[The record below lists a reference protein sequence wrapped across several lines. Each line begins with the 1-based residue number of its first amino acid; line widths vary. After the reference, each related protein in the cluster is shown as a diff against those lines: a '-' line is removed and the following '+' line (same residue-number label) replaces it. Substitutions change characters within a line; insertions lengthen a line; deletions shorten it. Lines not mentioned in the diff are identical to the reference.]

1 MTKIQDK
8 KTILKAA
15 REKQQ
20 IIYKGTPIHYKATV
34 IKTVWYCYAD
44 ID

>member
-8 KTILKAA
+8 KRVLKA
-15 REKQQ
+15 RVKQQ

-34 IKTVWYCYAD
+34 IKTVWYSYAD
-44 ID
+44 RD